1 MAQKIRKAVIP
12 AAGLG
17 TRFLPATKG
26 LPKEMLPIIDT
37 PLILYQVKEA
47 VASGVEEVIIVI
59 SKGKESIKKFFER
72 DIVYEN
78 YLLSKK
84 HPDFAGQI
92 KEIATLAKITFVYQ
106 NEQKGL
112 GHAVL
117 SAKEAVGD
125 EPFLVIL
132 GDDLIVND
140 GGDPV
145 SLQMVKAYDRVNAPV
160 LAVQKV
166 PLEDT
171 PKYGIIDPQEV
182 KGRLIKVRAMIE
194 KPDSNPPSQYA
205 ALGRYVITPEV
216 MKLLETTLPGKGG
229 EIQLTDA
236 LRRCQQLY
244 ACNFMGRRYDVG
256 DKFGYVEAT
265 IDFALKRDD
274 LKEQTIQFLKDKEL

>member
-72 DIVYEN
+72 DVLYEN

-84 HPDFAGQI
+84 HPDFAAQI
-92 KEIATLAKITFVYQ
+92 REIATLCKITFVYQ

-145 SLQMVKAYDRVNAPV
+145 SLQMVKAYDRVQAPV

-256 DKFGYVEAT
+256 DKFGYIEAT

-274 LKEQTIQFLKDKEL
+274 LKEQTLQFLKDKEL